1 MVSQGEGDLASL
13 SLTAGVELV
22 REHNHDHC
30 ELYLDCHL
38 QAESAFVPVTHTQV
52 QALTRSTPFTS
63 GENVSWTTGMS
74 VNLPS
79 VCIGV
84 SLDQGVG
91 VVLLS
96 SSSQAYGER
105 V

>member
-1 MVSQGEGDLASL
+1 MVSQGEGGLASL

-22 REHNHDHC
+22 REHHHDHC
-30 ELYLDCHL
+30 KNYTSIATFRQRQLW
-38 QAESAFVPVTHTQV
+38 SRSHTQA
-52 QALTRSTPFTS
+52 QALTRSTPFTRE
-63 GENVSWTTGMS
+63 ENIGWTTGMS